1 MTTSK
6 GLHHVSI
13 KVKDFDAT
21 VTLYTEG
28 FGFKKATSW
37 TMKNGDRAILLEMG
51 NGVFLEVVS
60 GGSTEPQPTGIF
72 GHIAIA
78 SENCEADFQ
87 RALAAG
93 AEVDVKPMDVTLSSD
108 PPTPIRIA
116 FCKGFDG
123 EQVEF
128 FQYL

>member
-1 MTTSK
+1 MVRK

-13 KVKDFDAT
+13 KVKDFAAT

-28 FGFKKATSW
+28 FGFTKDSAW
-37 TMKNGDRAILLEMG
+37 TMGTGEQAILLDMG
-51 NGVFLEVVS
+51 NGAFLEVFS
-60 GGSTEPQPTGIF
+60 GGSAEPQPTGIF

-78 SENCEADFQ
+78 SENCDADLQ

-93 AEVDVKPMDVTLSSD
+93 AKVEIEPKDVTVPTN

-123 EQVEF
+123 ELVEF